1 MDHRAYLAFLLASE
15 STKKI
20 KDSVLAIQV
29 LEDVVRTALKAPN
42 TIEKA
47 RTLLGLTSTY
57 AKFDRQRAFEILTE
71 AIKVVS
77 KIDVPDLS
85 STAIFRRIGTSRFTI
100 HAAYEIRGSS
110 LDTVFREFVPD
121 DFVKSLWLANQ
132 LPDKPLRAAG
142 TFAISGRCLEIT
154 KQKEPAG
161 KQKPSS
167 KSLNASSQRP

>member
-1 MDHRAYLAFLLASE
+1 VDHRAYLAFLLASE
-15 STKKI
+15 STRKI

-29 LEDVVRTALKAPN
+29 LEDVAKTALKVPN

-57 AKFDRQRAFEILTE
+57 AKFDRPRAFEILE
-71 AIKVVS
+71 AAINVVS
-77 KIDVPDLS
+77 KINEPDLT
-85 STAIFRRIGTSRFTI
+85 STAIFRRIGTSRFTM

-110 LDTVFREFVPD
+110 LDTVFREFAPD

-142 TFAISGRCLEIT
+142 TFAISGRCLEIA
-154 KQKEPAG
+154 KQKEPAA
-161 KQKPSS
+161 KLK
-167 KSLNASSQRP
+167 ASFE